1 MEKVLWFIMKN
12 IRKIVSYL
20 QSVILL
26 LIGITTAINIINCIY
41 IKIQFVLLE
50 ENQLL
55 YIYSSLAQVIGA
67 ILGLTIASYS
77 MIDSKMKVYAEND
90 DTVEEYIDE
99 GRREC
104 YRCFLFIIVFCIFDI
119 IFCLMTIAT
128 YSNNLN
134 IYTPFLM
141 TESII
146 LFVFVLIEIF
156 RFVMYL
162 NPNEVSEKGEKDKK
176 EIDLLYEKNNDD
188 KLNSKDNLKAT
199 FSMFV
204 TNYNQLE
211 QTLIKLAC
219 KVINSED
226 SYYKIK
232 IFDALDILL
241 NGGIIN
247 GQVCSQ
253 IDEIRR
259 YRNAIVHSC
268 DDEKNINGYIYERTK
283 DYLKLFSEVI
293 ECINDENKE
302 NKISNLKQYGEK
314 NGFSETDRSII
325 EYINK
330 KSCATISELAET
342 SGRTRAAIRRR
353 LELLQRYG
361 IITRVR
367 DGKEVYWHVNK

>member
-1 MEKVLWFIMKN
+1 MKKVLWFIMKN

-26 LIGITTAINIINCIY
+26 LIGITTAINMINCIY
-41 IKIQFVLLE
+41 IKKQFVLLE

-77 MIDSKMKVYAEND
+77 MIDSKMKVYGEND

-176 EIDLLYEKNNDD
+176 EIDLLYETSYEK
-188 KLNSKDNLKAT
+188 ST
-199 FSMFV
+199 
-204 TNYNQLE
+204 
-211 QTLIKLAC
+211 
-219 KVINSED
+219 IN
-226 SYYKIK
+226 
-232 IFDALDILL
+232 
-241 NGGIIN
+241 
-247 GQVCSQ
+247 
-253 IDEIRR
+253 
-259 YRNAIVHSC
+259 
-268 DDEKNINGYIYERTK
+268 
-283 DYLKLFSEVI
+283 
-293 ECINDENKE
+293 
-302 NKISNLKQYGEK
+302 
-314 NGFSETDRSII
+314 
-325 EYINK
+325 
-330 KSCATISELAET
+330 
-342 SGRTRAAIRRR
+342 
-353 LELLQRYG
+353 
-361 IITRVR
+361 
-367 DGKEVYWHVNK
+367 

>member
-12 IRKIVSYL
+12 IRKIFSYL

-104 YRCFLFIIVFCIFDI
+104 YRCFLFIIVFCILDI

-146 LFVFVLIEIF
+146 LFVFGVIF
-156 RFVMYL
+156 MY
-162 NPNEVSEKGEKDKK
+162 PNS
-176 EIDLLYEKNNDD
+176 
-188 KLNSKDNLKAT
+188 
-199 FSMFV
+199 
-204 TNYNQLE
+204 
-211 QTLIKLAC
+211 
-219 KVINSED
+219 
-226 SYYKIK
+226 
-232 IFDALDILL
+232 
-241 NGGIIN
+241 
-247 GQVCSQ
+247 
-253 IDEIRR
+253 
-259 YRNAIVHSC
+259 
-268 DDEKNINGYIYERTK
+268 
-283 DYLKLFSEVI
+283 
-293 ECINDENKE
+293 
-302 NKISNLKQYGEK
+302 
-314 NGFSETDRSII
+314 
-325 EYINK
+325 
-330 KSCATISELAET
+330 
-342 SGRTRAAIRRR
+342 
-353 LELLQRYG
+353 
-361 IITRVR
+361 
-367 DGKEVYWHVNK
+367 

>member
-134 IYTPFLM
+134 KYTPFLM

-146 LFVFVLIEIF
+146 LFVFILIEIF

-226 SYYKIK
+226 
-232 IFDALDILL
+232 
-241 NGGIIN
+241 
-247 GQVCSQ
+247 
-253 IDEIRR
+253 
-259 YRNAIVHSC
+259 
-268 DDEKNINGYIYERTK
+268 
-283 DYLKLFSEVI
+283 
-293 ECINDENKE
+293 
-302 NKISNLKQYGEK
+302 
-314 NGFSETDRSII
+314 
-325 EYINK
+325 
-330 KSCATISELAET
+330 
-342 SGRTRAAIRRR
+342 
-353 LELLQRYG
+353 
-361 IITRVR
+361 
-367 DGKEVYWHVNK
+367 

>member
-1 MEKVLWFIMKN
+1 MDLWSDNIICKIRRKINNRNVGILDSSIKLNESDCNVVIMKN

-104 YRCFLFIIVFCIFDI
+104 YRCFLFIIVFCILDI

-211 QTLIKLAC
+211 QTLIKLAR

-232 IFDALDILL
+232 IFDALDILF
-241 NGGIIN
+241 NGGIIIM
-247 GQVCSQ
+247 VS
-253 IDEIRR
+253 
-259 YRNAIVHSC
+259 
-268 DDEKNINGYIYERTK
+268 
-283 DYLKLFSEVI
+283 
-293 ECINDENKE
+293 
-302 NKISNLKQYGEK
+302 
-314 NGFSETDRSII
+314 
-325 EYINK
+325 
-330 KSCATISELAET
+330 
-342 SGRTRAAIRRR
+342 
-353 LELLQRYG
+353 
-361 IITRVR
+361 
-367 DGKEVYWHVNK
+367 

>member
-1 MEKVLWFIMKN
+1 MKKVLWFIMKN

-26 LIGITTAINIINCIY
+26 LIGITTAINMINCIY
-41 IKIQFVLLE
+41 IKKQFVLLE

-199 FSMFV
+199 WACGHFFRPLCLYSF
-204 TNYNQLE
+204 YNLE
-211 QTLIKLAC
+211 
-219 KVINSED
+219 D
-226 SYYKIK
+226 
-232 IFDALDILL
+232 
-241 NGGIIN
+241 
-247 GQVCSQ
+247 
-253 IDEIRR
+253 
-259 YRNAIVHSC
+259 
-268 DDEKNINGYIYERTK
+268 
-283 DYLKLFSEVI
+283 
-293 ECINDENKE
+293 
-302 NKISNLKQYGEK
+302 
-314 NGFSETDRSII
+314 
-325 EYINK
+325 
-330 KSCATISELAET
+330 
-342 SGRTRAAIRRR
+342 
-353 LELLQRYG
+353 
-361 IITRVR
+361 
-367 DGKEVYWHVNK
+367 

>member
-1 MEKVLWFIMKN
+1 MKKVLWFIMKN

-26 LIGITTAINIINCIY
+26 LIGITTAINMINCIY
-41 IKIQFVLLE
+41 IKKQFVLLE

-77 MIDSKMKVYAEND
+77 MIDSKMKVYGEND

-219 KVINSED
+219 KVINS
-226 SYYKIK
+226 
-232 IFDALDILL
+232 
-241 NGGIIN
+241 
-247 GQVCSQ
+247 
-253 IDEIRR
+253 
-259 YRNAIVHSC
+259 
-268 DDEKNINGYIYERTK
+268 
-283 DYLKLFSEVI
+283 
-293 ECINDENKE
+293 
-302 NKISNLKQYGEK
+302 
-314 NGFSETDRSII
+314 
-325 EYINK
+325 
-330 KSCATISELAET
+330 
-342 SGRTRAAIRRR
+342 
-353 LELLQRYG
+353 
-361 IITRVR
+361 
-367 DGKEVYWHVNK
+367 